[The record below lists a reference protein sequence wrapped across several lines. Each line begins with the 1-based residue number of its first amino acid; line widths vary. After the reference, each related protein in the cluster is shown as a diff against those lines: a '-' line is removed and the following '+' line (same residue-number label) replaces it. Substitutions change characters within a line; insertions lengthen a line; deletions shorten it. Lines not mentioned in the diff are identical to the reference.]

1 MKCDRCGSEVAAG
14 EEIEHLGEKVC
25 EDCYMDLRNPAQPC
39 DPWAVKLAVGEKG
52 QDGQVELTE
61 VQGKIVEE
69 LKRDKYVTPE
79 DMAKRLGIE
88 MKELQKEVA
97 TLRHM
102 ELVRGEKRDGVV
114 YLTTFK

>member
-1 MKCDRCGSEVAAG
+1 MICDRCGSEVAAG

-25 EDCYMDLRNPAQPC
+25 EDCYMDLRNPAKAC

-69 LKRDKYVTPE
+69 LKKDKFVTPD
-79 DMAKRLGIE
+79 DMAQRLGIE
-88 MKELQKEVA
+88 VKELKKEVA

-102 ELVRGEKRDGVV
+102 ELVRGEKRGVVV
-114 YLTTFK
+114 YLTPFK

>member
-1 MKCDRCGSEVAAG
+1 MKCDRCGKDVVAG
-14 EEIEHLGEKVC
+14 DEYEHLGEKIC

-39 DPWAVKLAVGEKG
+39 DPWAVKLAKGEKG
-52 QDGQVELTE
+52 QDGEVELTG

-69 LKRDKYVTPE
+69 LKKDKFVTPD
-79 DMAKRLGIE
+79 DMARRLGIE
-88 MKELQKEVA
+88 MKELKKEVA

-114 YLTTFK
+114 YLTSFK